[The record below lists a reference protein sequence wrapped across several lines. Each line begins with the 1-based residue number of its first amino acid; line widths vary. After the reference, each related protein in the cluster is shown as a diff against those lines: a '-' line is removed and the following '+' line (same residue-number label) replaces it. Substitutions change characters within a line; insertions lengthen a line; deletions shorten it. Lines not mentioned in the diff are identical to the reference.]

1 MHSDGRTRYL
11 RVASQIVLGLFLV
24 SAGVSH
30 LTVSRFEFQVERQP
44 RGDLRLELEATHRQV
59 AHAC

>member
-1 MHSDGRTRYL
+1 MHFAGRTRYF

-30 LTVSRFEFQVERQP
+30 LTVSRFEF
-44 RGDLRLELEATHRQV
+44 
-59 AHAC
+59 